1 MQTPTSAPDPRIKA
15 LRRFAASITIFT
27 LLGHLWLGFEQAY
40 LTPVVGLLTAYSM
53 DLALET
59 LEARMQR
66 RPVRYAGGWREL
78 VNFLLP
84 AHIAGLACAML
95 MYGNARLAPTAFAVA
110 AAVTSKYLIRVR
122 IGGKPRHILNPSNAG
137 IALTLILFPWVGI
150 AQPYEFTENVTGV
163 IDWIV
168 PLAILASGT
177 MLNAKLTRK
186 MPLILGWV
194 AGFVAQAVIRS
205 LLSDVSLVA
214 ALLPITGTAFILFTN
229 YMITDPGTTPFEPRR
244 QAGFGLAVAA
254 AYGVLVSL
262 HISFGLFFA
271 LVAVCILRAVT
282 IAVRNRFESR
292 TPTPEPLPAMPEL
305 SAASLSGS
313 GGRT

>member
-1 MQTPTSAPDPRIKA
+1 MQTTTSAPDPRIKA

-40 LTPVVGLLTAYSM
+40 LTPVVGLLTAYTT

-66 RPVRYAGGWREL
+66 RPARYTGGWRDL

-84 AHIAGLACAML
+84 SHIAGLACAML
-95 MYGNARLAPTAFAVA
+95 LYGNSRLAPTAFATAVA
-110 AAVTSKYLIRVR
+110 VATKYVVRVR
-122 IGGKPRHILNPSNAG
+122 IGGRQRHILNPSNAG
-137 IALTLILFPWVGI
+137 IALTLVLFPWVGI
-150 AQPYEFTENVTGV
+150 AQPYEFTENVTGILDWV
-163 IDWIV
+163 I
-168 PLAILASGT
+168 PLAILVSGT

-186 MPLILGWV
+186 MPLILAWV
-194 AGFVAQAVIRS
+194 GGFVAQAVIRS
-205 LLSDVSLVA
+205 LVSDVSLVG

-244 QAGFGLAVAA
+244 QVGFGLAVAA
-254 AYGVLVSL
+254 MYGVLVSL
-262 HISFGLFFA
+262 HITFGLFFA
-271 LVAVCILRAVT
+271 LVLVCILRAVT
-282 IAVRNRFESR
+282 ITVRNRFESR
-292 TPTPEPLPAMPEL
+292 TPAPEPVAAMPEL
-305 SAASLSGS
+305 SAAALG